1 MNTGKE
7 LTIWKTEQQRVTL
20 TIEEKRLMEK
30 YRADAALCRP
40 YIFYTPS
47 FSVHQ
52 DKHLLE

>member
-1 MNTGKE
+1 M
-7 LTIWKTEQQRVTL
+7 KTEQQRVTL